1 MGSKPHR
8 SSLALDIALALAVKF
23 IALFIIWS
31 VWFASP
37 QGTRLDAKQVGASVY
52 SSPAVV
58 PEGSDRDA
66 KP

>member
-1 MGSKPHR
+1 MGSKPRR
-8 SSLALDIALALAVKF
+8 SSLAREIALVLAVKF
-23 IALFIIWS
+23 IALLVIWS

-52 SSPAVV
+52 SSHAVV

-66 KP
+66 KS